1 MRELQRRRRSQFDR
15 GTPGAEL
22 ELQHS
27 NALTPYEDGFGSP
40 AEGYRQGGFRRN

>member
-27 NALTPYEDGFGSP
+27 GTSLNPYDEGFGSP
-40 AEGYRQGGFRRN
+40 SGVYRYRHN